1 MFTVD
6 IAANTFYLQM
16 RRFIPCALSI
26 IITIFFWNKAKLKLS
41 GLLPN
46 CFIGLS
52 WMLVYPICYWL
63 TYHESTINID
73 NHFDIA
79 FAAYLFS
86 FLGCLRL
93 LLIYI
98 NNYRHEK
105 FYTIFFSFI
114 QTIFLII
121 PFLQLWY
128 FFTYNNVITPA
139 ATLAFLQT
147 NPNEM
152 QEYILQNIGYSGI
165 FVIGITLVFFIISF
179 SYLNNIKISDHIYG
193 PAIITNNSKHSI
205 FSLIQNKSFITTL
218 LIFILISMY
227 GQKILMRTGVLSAYE
242 FADDYL
248 KSSQKFD
255 LYHSSNFQALAV
267 SPTVPSFSKPST
279 IIVIIGE
286 SANRDF
292 FSAYNDLDHDTTPW
306 LRNSLAQDNFLIFQH
321 AYASWGQT
329 VPSLERALT
338 EKNQYNDKEFNQSVS
353 IVDIAKKAG
362 YKTYW
367 FSNQGTMSDADT
379 PITLVAKTADTSFW
393 LEDTLANS
401 NKVKYD
407 GDLVP
412 YLQMLNP
419 ADNNF
424 VVFHLHGS
432 HENYFNRY
440 PASFNKFG
448 TANERDPVLTYYNSL
463 AYSDYV
469 MNQIFDYA
477 EKNLNLQS
485 MVYFSD
491 HGSDPHRKRH
501 PDQTGFRSLRIP
513 LFIYVSDEYKK
524 LYPQTFA
531 TMKKHSNLYFTNDL
545 IYETICGLLQIKS
558 NHYLPENCIL
568 DSSYKFTR
576 ETLTTNLGKLKLT
589 EDTEEK

>member
-1 MFTVD
+1 
-6 IAANTFYLQM
+6 M
-16 RRFIPCALSI
+16 RRFIPCSLSI
-26 IITIFFWNKAKLKLS
+26 IITIFLWNKANLKLS
-41 GLLPN
+41 SLLSN

-52 WMLVYPICYWL
+52 WMIVYPLCYWL
-63 TYHESTINID
+63 TYHKNTINID

-86 FLGCLRL
+86 FLGCFRIL
-93 LLIYI
+93 LLYI
-98 NNYRHEK
+98 NNYKYEK
-105 FYTIFFSFI
+105 FYTIFFAFI
-114 QTIFLII
+114 QTICLII
-121 PFLQLWY
+121 PILQLWY
-128 FFTYNNVITPA
+128 FFTYNSVITPA
-139 ATLAFLQT
+139 AALAFLQT
-147 NPNEM
+147 NPHEM

-165 FVIGITLVFFIISF
+165 FVIILTLIFLIISL
-179 SYLNNIKISDHIYG
+179 SYLNNMKISGYTHNPYT
-193 PAIITNNSKHSI
+193 TNHSI
-205 FSLIQNKSFITTL
+205 LPIIKNKFFITTL
-218 LIFILISMY
+218 IVFISISMY
-227 GQKILMRTGVLSAYE
+227 SQSILMRTGVLSSYVYAN
-242 FADDYL
+242 DYL

-255 LYHSSNFQALAV
+255 LYHSSNFRSLSV
-267 SPTVPSFSKPST
+267 SPTSPSFFKPST
-279 IIVIIGE
+279 IIVVIGE

-292 FSAYNDLDHDTTPW
+292 FSAYHNLDHDTTPW
-306 LRNSLAQDNFLIFQH
+306 LRQSLEQDNFLLFRH

-353 IVDIAKKAG
+353 IIDIAKKAG

-379 PITLVAKTADTSFW
+379 PITLIAKTADTSFW

-401 NKVKYD
+401 NNVKYD

-448 TANERDPVLTYYNSL
+448 TDNERDPVLTYYNSL
-463 AYSDYV
+463 SYSDYV
-469 MNQIFDYA
+469 MNQIFDYST
-477 EKNLNLQS
+477 KNLNLQS

-491 HGSDPHRKRH
+491 HGSDPYRKRH

-513 LFIYVSDEYKK
+513 LFIYVSDEYKT
-524 LYPQTFA
+524 LYPQTFS
-531 TMKKHSNLYFTNDL
+531 TMKKHSSLYFTNDL
-545 IYETICGLLQIKS
+545 IYEAICGLLQIKS
-558 NHYLPENCIL
+558 DRYLPENSIL